1 MDLTYKQEVSVGA
14 LVLAGLVL
22 FVVLLFWFSGKSL
35 SHSGVYAHVA
45 FANVAGLKE
54 GDPVMVSGVK
64 KGRVAKVALE
74 RVGHVLIT
82 LELSSDVRERLLNI
96 WYVGTGCEPDM
107 NAQRPR
113 FVLDEHT
120 ADATER
126 AGEHSCGAGD
136 RRRERLRQRVH
147 TYAARRIDELDPMVT
162 DRPAFGDVDETSAV
176 ECRPSGHEREMDV
189 T

>member
-82 LELSSDVRERLLNI
+82 LELSSDVRPRMDAGAA
-96 WYVGTGCEPDM
+96 VGSLDFFGAKFIDFFPGTPEKDWLPD
-107 NAQRPR
+107 RS
-113 FVLDEHT
+113 EIG
-120 ADATER
+120 R
-126 AGEHSCGAGD
+126 AH
-136 RRRERLRQRVH
+136 V
-147 TYAARRIDELDPMVT
+147 
-162 DRPAFGDVDETSAV
+162 
-176 ECRPSGHEREMDV
+176 
-189 T
+189 